1 MKEAISTIK
10 ELKWT
15 IEGNEDIYDDLKDE
29 LKGNLQ
35 KLVILIE
42 ENVKK
47 SRDDSTNGNNTVG
60 TE

>member
-1 MKEAISTIK
+1 LKEAISTIK

>member
-1 MKEAISTIK
+1 MKEAVSTIK

-47 SRDDSTNGNNTVG
+47 SRGDSTNGNNTVG

>member
-1 MKEAISTIK
+1 MKEAINTIK